1 MSEFNQSVTT
11 VVHLILTGFLGFRS
25 EESRRGLFGVV
36 LTTYLFI
43 LLGNCILIL
52 IFTSDRMLH
61 TPMYVLIC
69 GLAVLDIAITATIV
83 PTVLAVFAFG
93 QISVPFVPCV
103 IQMIFH
109 MGLFTTECF
118 HLANEESRKGLFGV
132 VLTTYLFILHG
143 NFILIVIFTSDRSL
157 HTPMYV
163 LICGL
168 ALLDIGIT
176 TTIMPTMLA
185 MFTFEQISVLFV
197 PCIIQMIFHMGL
209 FTAECF
215 HLALMAYDR
224 YLAICKPLYYP
235 NLMYNKHVLKLM
247 ACCWVAGFFF
257 AASSVTLVLRFPL
270 CRPINIG
277 NCFCDVVS
285 LLFLACGDIVITSYI
300 VLLIGLSVTFIPL
313 LYILFSYV
321 RIIWSVLR
329 IPSSAIG
336 VFISDKIHGASMDI
350 RIMGLIIQNVSPPL
364 MNPVIYCLR
373 TKEIQNSFVKMLKK
387 FRILPFSVQEYKM

>member
-83 PTVLAVFAFG
+83 PTVLAVFTFG

-118 HLANEESRKGLFGV
+118 HLA
-132 VLTTYLFILHG
+132 
-143 NFILIVIFTSDRSL
+143 
-157 HTPMYV
+157 
-163 LICGL
+163 
-168 ALLDIGIT
+168 
-176 TTIMPTMLA
+176 
-185 MFTFEQISVLFV
+185 
-197 PCIIQMIFHMGL
+197 
-209 FTAECF
+209 
-215 HLALMAYDR
+215 LMAYDR

-235 NLMYNKHVLKLM
+235 NLMYNTHALKLM

-257 AASSVTLVLRFPL
+257 AASSVTLVLRFPFCGL
-270 CRPINIG
+270 NKIV
-277 NCFCDVVS
+277 NCFCDVFS
-285 LLFLACGDIVITSYI
+285 LWLLACGDIILTGYI
-300 VLLIGLSVTFIPL
+300 LLFIGVTVTFIPL
-313 LYILFSYV
+313 LYILFSYA
-321 RIIWSVLR
+321 RITYSVLR
-329 IPSSAIG
+329 IPSSKGRMKAFYTCGTHMLVISVLFVIAIG
-336 VFISDKIHGASMDI
+336 VFISEKIPGTSIDI
-350 RIMGLIIQNVSPPL
+350 CMMGLIIQNVLPPL

-373 TKEIQNSFVKMLKK
+373 TKEIQNSFMKMLKN
-387 FRILPFSVQEYKM
+387 FRILPFSVLEYKM